1 MQPTDVHSPLLV
13 PVLQNLTRRMR
24 QAIKVRAFICTCVHL
39 CPGVLLVVCVCV
51 HLCPC
56 VLLVVCAW
64 FVGLGVSLPLM

>member
-51 HLCPC
+51 SICAHACFWLC
-56 VLLVVCAW
+56 VR
-64 FVGLGVSLPLM
+64 GL